1 MNTLAGHQDVV
12 AGIDGSETST
22 AAARWAA
29 SVANAV
35 NSRLILAHALP
46 QEGPIYSPAAVM
58 LQSQFL
64 SQIREDGEAIIDAAA
79 AVISAEFPELTIESE
94 IAPGPA
100 STHILESSGT
110 ARLIVM
116 GSTGSG
122 ALRSRLLGST
132 ALKVA
137 NHATCPVTVWRGS
150 AENPG
155 PDQRP
160 VIVGV
165 DGSALSKKAVE
176 YAFRYADQ
184 FDAPLIAVHTWQGSS
199 TFREGG
205 AGILIDWEAVEQEE
219 SALLAENLAGMAD
232 QYPDVPVTRISE
244 PGAAAPV
251 MLKYADDAQLIV
263 VGSHGRSAMAAAV
276 MGSTSQNLLHHA
288 PGPVMICRA

>member
-1 MNTLAGHQDVV
+1 MNTLAGHQDIV
-12 AGIDGSETST
+12 AGVDGSDAST
-22 AAARWAA
+22 GAARWAA
-29 SVANAV
+29 SIAHAV
-35 NSRLILAHALP
+35 RSRLILAHALP

-64 SQIREDGEAIIDAAA
+64 NQIREDGAAIVDAAA
-79 AVISAEFPELTIESE
+79 EAIAADFPDLTIESDV
-94 IAPGPA
+94 APGPP
-100 STHILESSGT
+100 STHILEAATS

-122 ALRSRLLGST
+122 AIRSRFVGST

-137 NHATCPVTVWRGS
+137 NHAACPVTVWRG
-150 AENPG
+150 APGNPG

-165 DGSALSKKAVE
+165 DGSVLSEKAVE
-176 YAFRYADQ
+176 FAFRYADQ
-184 FDAPLIAVHTWQGSS
+184 FGAPLLAVHTWQGSA
-199 TFREGG
+199 TYREGG
-205 AGILIDWEAVEQEE
+205 AGILIDWKAVEQEE

-251 MLKYADDAQLIV
+251 ILKYADDAQLIV
-263 VGSHGRSAMAAAV
+263 VGSHGRSAMAGVV
-276 MGSTSQNLLHHA
+276 MGSTSQNLLHHS
-288 PGPVMICRA
+288 PIPVMICRS

>member
-1 MNTLAGHQDVV
+1 MNTLAGHQDITV
-12 AGIDGSETST
+12 GIDGSEAST

-29 SVANAV
+29 SVAHAV

-64 SQIREDGEAIIDAAA
+64 EQVREDGEAIIA
-79 AVISAEFPELTIESE
+79 AVTKILTDDFPSLVIESDM
-94 IAPGPA
+94 APGPPVK
-100 STHILESSGT
+100 HILESADN

-132 ALKVA
+132 VLKVA
-137 NHATCPVTVWRGS
+137 NHATCPVIVWRG
-150 AENPG
+150 AAHTPG

-160 VIVGV
+160 VIVGI
-165 DGSALSKKAVE
+165 DGSPLSKKAVE
-176 YAFRYADQ
+176 YAFWFADQ
-184 FDAPLIAVHTWQGSS
+184 FDTPLIAVHSWQGAS

-219 SALLAENLAGMAD
+219 AALLAENLAGMAE
-232 QYPDVPVTRISE
+232 QYPDVAVTRISE

-251 MLKYADDAQLIV
+251 MLKYADDAQLVV
-263 VGSHGRSAMAAAV
+263 VGSHGRSAMAGAV

-288 PGPVMICRA
+288 PCPVMIARA

>member
-1 MNTLAGHQDVV
+1 MDTLAGHQDIVV
-12 AGIDGSETST
+12 GVDGSEASIGAAKW
-22 AAARWAA
+22 AAA
-29 SVANAV
+29 VAQVVNA
-35 NSRLILAHALP
+35 RLILAHALP

-64 SQIREDGEAIIDAAA
+64 NQIREDGEAIIAAA
-79 AVISAEFPELTIESE
+79 SSAVAEKFPSLDIESN
-94 IAPGPA
+94 IAPGPPT
-100 STHILESSGT
+100 THILESAGT

-116 GSTGSG
+116 GSTGAG

-137 NHATCPVTVWRGS
+137 NHATSPVTVWRGTV
-150 AENPG
+150 ENPG

-160 VIVGV
+160 VVVGI
-165 DGSALSKKAVE
+165 DGSPLSKKAVE
-176 YAFRYADQ
+176 HALWFADE
-184 FDAPLIAVHTWQGSS
+184 FEAPLIAVHTWQGAS

-219 SALLAENLAGMAD
+219 SALLAENLAGMAE

-251 MLKYADDAQLIV
+251 MLKYADDAQLLV
-263 VGSHGRSAMAAAV
+263 VGSHGRSAMAGAV

-288 PGPVMICRA
+288 PCPVMVARA

>member
-1 MNTLAGHQDVV
+1 MTTLAGHQDIVV
-12 AGIDGSETST
+12 GIDGSEAST
-22 AAARWAA
+22 AAARWAGSIA
-29 SVANAV
+29 QAV
-35 NSRLILAHALP
+35 NARLILAHALP

-64 SQIREDGEAIIDAAA
+64 NQIREDGEAITGVVTDLLAD
-79 AVISAEFPELTIESE
+79 EFPSLVIESE
-94 IAPGPA
+94 IAPGPPM
-100 STHILESSGT
+100 THILECAET

-137 NHATCPVTVWRGS
+137 NHAPCPVTVWRGT
-150 AENPG
+150 AQHPG

-160 VIVGV
+160 VVVGV
-165 DGSALSKKAVE
+165 DGSTLSEKAVE
-176 YAFRYADQ
+176 YAFQYADQ
-184 FDAPLIAVHTWQGSS
+184 FEAPLFAVHTWQGAS

-219 SALLAENLAGMAD
+219 SALLAENLAGMSD
-232 QYPDVPVTRISE
+232 QYPDVAVTRISE

-251 MLKYADDAQLIV
+251 MLKYADDAQLLV
-263 VGSHGRSAMAAAV
+263 VGSHGRSAMAGAV

-288 PGPVMICRA
+288 PCPVMIARG

>member
-1 MNTLAGHQDVV
+1 MNTLAGHQDIV
-12 AGIDGSETST
+12 AGIDGSEAST

-64 SQIREDGEAIIDAAA
+64 SQIREDGEAIVDAAA
-79 AVISAEFPELTIESE
+79 TVISAEFPELTIESE

-100 STHILESSGT
+100 STHILKSSGT

-263 VGSHGRSAMAAAV
+263 VGSHGRSAMAGAV